1 MSKISL
7 KNILKRTFKK
17 KTKKKVK
24 KITTPKVAKKI
35 KRPVKK
41 IDKPDRFENLLDFS
55 IIFRIEANSSFGF
68 ILLIVKYF
76 VLQS

>member
-24 KITTPKVAKKI
+24 KITPLKVTK
-35 KRPVKK
+35 
-41 IDKPDRFENLLDFS
+41 
-55 IIFRIEANSSFGF
+55 
-68 ILLIVKYF
+68 IVKAYSSDND
-76 VLQS
+76 QS